1 MVGSHDG
8 AYAFTVGQRRGLALS
23 RPASDGRPRY
33 VLGVDPVSS
42 TVSVGPASGLDVGW
56 LEATGE
62 HVRRP
67 AGAVLGAGQGPWH
80 AGVRPQA
87 RRDGDLLRVEFD
99 EPLRAVARGQAVCS
113 TRPIQPAIAC
123 SAAAG
128 SRDRHR
134 LNVLARPGASRT
146 VVAVADRVYPPVLG
160 FAKTWFRA
168 ADLKFT
174 VEGGENV
181 PLTGG
186 CVLVSTHVSYLDFI
200 FVGLGA
206 QPSKRLV
213 RFMAKKAV
221 FDHKISGPLMRGM
234 HHIPVDRKAG
244 AGAYDEA
251 LAALRAGEVVGVFP
265 EATISQSFEVK
276 QLKTGA
282 ARMALAAGVPI
293 VPVTIWGSQRM
304 WTKGHKRRLMRR
316 HTPDHDRGRAAVE
329 AAPGDKPV
337 EVTRRIAE
345 ALETLLHKA
354 QESYPDQPSGPD
366 DTWWLPVRL
375 GGTAPTLEQAR
386 ELDAKQGHL
395 G

>member
-1 MVGSHDG
+1 
-8 AYAFTVGQRRGLALS
+8 
-23 RPASDGRPRY
+23 
-33 VLGVDPVSS
+33 
-42 TVSVGPASGLDVGW
+42 
-56 LEATGE
+56 
-62 HVRRP
+62 
-67 AGAVLGAGQGPWH
+67 
-80 AGVRPQA
+80 
-87 RRDGDLLRVEFD
+87 
-99 EPLRAVARGQAVCS
+99 
-113 TRPIQPAIAC
+113 
-123 SAAAG
+123 
-128 SRDRHR
+128 
-134 LNVLARPGASRT
+134 
-146 VVAVADRVYPPVLG
+146 VADRVYPPVIG

-168 ADLKFT
+168 LDLKLT
-174 VEGGENV
+174 VEGGENI
-181 PLTGG
+181 PRNGG

-213 RFMAKKAV
+213 RFMAKKSV

-251 LAALRAGEVVGVFP
+251 LAALRAGEVIGVFP

-293 VPVTIWGSQRM
+293 VPVSVWGTQRL
-304 WTKGHKRRLMRR
+304 WTKGHPKNLTRR
-316 HTPDHDRGRAAVE
+316 HTPITVSVGPAIDV
-329 AAPGDKPV
+329 APDDKPV
-337 EVTRRIAE
+337 VVTRRIGE

-354 QESYPDQPSGPD
+354 QESYVDQPSGAD

-375 GGTAPTLEQAR
+375 GGTAPTPEAAR